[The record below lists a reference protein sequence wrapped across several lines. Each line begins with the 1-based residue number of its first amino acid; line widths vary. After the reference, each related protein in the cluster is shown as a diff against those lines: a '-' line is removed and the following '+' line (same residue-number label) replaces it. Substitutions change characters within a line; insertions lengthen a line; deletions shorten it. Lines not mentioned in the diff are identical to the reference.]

1 MERVLIKF
9 GMYLHGLGFVPENVH
24 LIRCISS
31 DAFMEFKDIRHD
43 PERIELFGTFSV
55 QEMGSVY
62 EVEWGDGVQSK
73 TVLYRPALRDEKES
87 HAS

>member
-1 MERVLIKF
+1 MI
-9 GMYLHGLGFVPENVH
+9 LHGDVASLPF
-24 LIRCISS
+24 
-31 DAFMEFKDIRHD
+31 D
-43 PERIELFGTFSV
+43 

-73 TVLYRPALRDEKES
+73 TVLYRPELRDEKES